1 VVPAVTD
8 WSVTDPNL
16 YDRLEAFGQDVRP
29 EGWYDWPGPESEAEV
44 LLAQALLGG
53 VDEVIAL
60 LPVPDGHTASAAPTS
75 ADCHAPGREAA

>member
-8 WSVTDPNL
+8 WSLTPDEL
-16 YDRLEAFGQDVRP
+16 YDRQESFGQDVRA

-53 VDEVIAL
+53 VDEIIAL
-60 LPVPDGHTASAAPTS
+60 LPVPEGLSAGSSPAQ
-75 ADCHAPGREAA
+75 GQEAA